1 MEKAKIKVND
11 LSRKLKQ
18 AKTQISKVKEA
29 CEQKDS
35 IINEIQQTNKELVEY
50 IEHLRKN
57 RADRMYYQMFNTNRL
72 K

>member
-11 LSRKLKQ
+11 FSRKLKQ